1 MSDQVDKRQVREC
14 LDWSYKFFNV
24 AIEEIRLEYT
34 KAYELLKKNQV
45 TFDSYNPRL
54 GVAATLKAVASKIE
68 NGMIKPR

>member
-1 MSDQVDKRQVREC
+1 MSDQVDKRQVKEC

-24 AIEEIRLEYT
+24 AMEEVRIEYMKT
-34 KAYELLKKNQV
+34 YELLKKNQV

-68 NGMIKPR
+68 KKILNP